1 MATRLCIGIN
11 DIQAHEV
18 PWDEKH
24 LAPWAMDGNRK
35 NIRCRDCDREY
46 RRSRRAAREGT
57 PTRARVVRQAE
68 IDLASVDFGTGDDV
82 AALAVP
88 TPDHE
93 YVPDADLVK
102 LWKAVVNNTL
112 HNGAPP
118 ANLIFFGP
126 SGSGKTEGAQYLA
139 GLVKLPFTKV
149 DAASM
154 TDPEAWFGTREII
167 VEQGV
172 SVTKYVPSAFVQAL
186 QKPGVSFIDEVTR
199 TDDQHRNV
207 LLPLTDGTGQV
218 TNPLTGE
225 VVVRHPHH
233 FIIMAGNRG
242 LQFTGTS
249 AVDPAFTTRA
259 LTVEFDYISTDVEKR
274 ITMEETGCDE
284 LTATVFTRFAKE
296 TRDKARS
303 DPDFPTISTRE
314 VIAAARLAA
323 GGLDRDLA
331 ARYAIL
337 NAASAEGGSASVRTE
352 LQGIWNGV
360 RVTKLELDKDD
371 AEEEEQN
378 AWVCPTHGKSKVVPA
393 GVSTSTN
400 RPYKS
405 FRACPENFCDE
416 TEDRPGTAYTQ
427 APVGNVSNST
437 NAAVGQLTC
446 PSCQT
451 LQAPGRTT
459 FCARCGATLT

>member
-1 MATRLCIGIN
+1 MNTRNCIGIN
-11 DIQAHEV
+11 DIQPHEV

-68 IDLASVDFGTGDDV
+68 VELADVDFGVDV
-82 AALAVP
+82 AELAVP
-88 TPDHE
+88 TPAHD

-102 LWKAVVNNTL
+102 LWKAVVNNT
-112 HNGAPP
+112 HVNGAPP

-139 GLVKLPFTKV
+139 SLVKLPFTKV

-172 SVTKYVPSAFVQAL
+172 SVTKYVPSAFVEAL

-233 FIIMAGNRG
+233 FIIMAGTRG

-259 LTVEFDYISTDVEKR
+259 LTVEFDYIGVDIEKR
-274 ITMEETGCDE
+274 VTMEETGCDD
-284 LTATVFTRFAKE
+284 LTATVLTRFAKE
-296 TRDKARS
+296 TRDKARV

-331 ARYAIL
+331 VRYAIL
-337 NAASAEGGSASVRTE
+337 NAASAEGGSASIRQE
-352 LQGIWNGV
+352 LQSIWNGV
-360 RVTKLELDKDD
+360 RLTKDELSSPDD
-371 AEEEEQN
+371 QSTQST
-378 AWVCPTHGKSKVVPA
+378 WVCPTHGTAKDVPA
-393 GVSTSTN
+393 GVSASTGK
-400 RPYKS
+400 PYKA

-416 TEDRPGTAYTQ
+416 TEDRTKL
-427 APVGNVSNST
+427 VGSQMP
-437 NAAVGQLTC
+437 GQLTC
-446 PSCQT
+446 PSCGT